1 MNLGPL
7 VSAQWLADH
16 LGDTSV
22 MAADVRWTLGKPG
35 AGGADYLAGH
45 IPGAVF
51 VDLDEDLSDSTGP
64 GRHPL
69 PSPERF
75 AERMGAL
82 GIGDETL
89 VVAYDA
95 SSGSVAARL
104 WWMLRNQEH
113 PVAVLDGGWQAWV
126 SAGLPVETVTPEPR
140 QTGFAIRGPW
150 RDTADRDQLTSHLG
164 EVVLLDAR
172 VEERYRGSIE
182 PVDPV
187 AGHIPTAVS
196 LPFSDLLEDGRLR
209 SPDGLAARLQD
220 AGMGGDQ
227 PVVVSCGSGVTAC
240 SLSLAAAVA
249 GLPDPLLYPGSWSDW
264 SSAGYPVVT
273 GSDPG
278 EPPPR

>member
-1 MNLGPL
+1 MNPGPI
-7 VSAQWLADH
+7 VSAQWLADN
-16 LGDTSV
+16 LGNPSLV
-22 MAADVRWTLGKPG
+22 VADVRWSLGAPG
-35 AGGADYLAGH
+35 ADRAEYVAGH
-45 IPGAVF
+45 VPGAVF
-51 VDLDEDLSDSTGP
+51 VDLDEDLSDATGP

-75 AERMGAL
+75 AESMGAL
-82 GIGDETL
+82 GIGDDTL
-89 VVAYDA
+89 VVTYDA

-113 PVAVLDGGWQAWV
+113 SVAVLEGGWQAWV
-126 SAGLPVETVTPEPR
+126 DLCLPVETVVAEPNHA
-140 QTGFAIRGPW
+140 TFSVRGPW
-150 RDTADRDQLTSHLG
+150 SGTVDRDQLTSHLG
-164 EVVLLDAR
+164 DVVLLDAR
-172 VEERYRGSIE
+172 AGERYRGAIE

-196 LPFSDLLEDGRLR
+196 LPFTALLEEGRLR
-209 SPDGLAARLQD
+209 PDTESLLRE

-240 SLSLAAAVA
+240 SLALAAAVV

-264 SSAGYPVVT
+264 SGSGYPVAT
-273 GSDPG
+273 GDEPG

>member
-1 MNLGPL
+1 MTLGPV
-7 VSAQWLADH
+7 VSADWLADR
-16 LGDTSV
+16 LGETSV
-22 MAADVRWTLGKPG
+22 LAADVRWTLGKPG
-35 AGGADYLAGH
+35 AGRADYLAGH

-126 SAGLPVETVTPEPR
+126 NAGLPVETAVPEPHE
-140 QTGFAIRGPW
+140 TAFAIRGPW
-150 RDTADRDQLTSHLG
+150 HDTVDRDQLTSHLG

-172 VEERYRGSIE
+172 AEERYRGTTE

-187 AGHIPTAVS
+187 AGHIPTAVN
-196 LPFSDLLEDGRLR
+196 LPYARLLENGRLR
-209 SPDGLAARLQD
+209 PDVDSLLRD

-227 PVVVSCGSGVTAC
+227 PVVVSCGSGVSSC

-264 SSAGYPVVT
+264 SSAGYPVAT